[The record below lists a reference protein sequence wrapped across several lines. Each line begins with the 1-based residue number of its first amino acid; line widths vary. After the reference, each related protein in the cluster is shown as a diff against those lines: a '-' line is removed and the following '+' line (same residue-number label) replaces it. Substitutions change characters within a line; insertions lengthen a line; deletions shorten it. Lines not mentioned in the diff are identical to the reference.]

1 MTDVPYSPTAE
12 RTVIGAALWSA
23 EVAEMIAT
31 EIDPSDFYDTTLST
45 LAWRIR
51 KATLEG
57 QKVDPAALSV
67 ELENLDGH
75 SGRAWGRF
83 LTGLM
88 ADSTSS
94 VIGAKRGAVEVVEC
108 AARRRVMLACESLRA
123 AAADRSVDLATV
135 MDEARQLA
143 ARAELPVTNTT
154 PDPDVNEFLAEQEE
168 QDWLVPGLLERGD
181 RLMVTGEEGK
191 GKSTLLRQF
200 AVCAAAG
207 LGVFGTGTMTPR
219 RVLIIDCE
227 NGRAQVRR
235 GLRMLNICAR
245 QEGRGIQPGMLR
257 ICCRPDGLDLAGKA
271 DVRFVHERLQ
281 ADQPEIVVMGPLY
294 KLVNAS
300 PIEEE
305 PAKRVSAVLDTI
317 RARYGVSLIIEAHSP
332 HAQGGAK
339 REMRP
344 YGASLWKRWP
354 EFGIGLVPTDDG
366 VTMEHWRGPRE
377 ERNWPKALRRG
388 GAWPWTA
395 KDGF

>member
-12 RTVIGAALWSA
+12 RHVIGAALWSA
-23 EVAEMIAT
+23 EVAEMLAT
-31 EIDPSDFYDTTLST
+31 EIDPSDFYDTTLSG

-51 KATLEG
+51 EVILEG
-57 QKVDPAALSV
+57 KKIDPGALSV

-75 SGRAWGRF
+75 SGRSWGRF
-83 LTGLM
+83 LTDLM
-88 ADSTSS
+88 ADTTSS
-94 VIGAKRGAVEVVEC
+94 VIGAKRGAVEITEC
-108 AARRRVMLACESLRA
+108 AARRRVMSACDSLRSI
-123 AAADRSVDLATV
+123 AADRNVDLSAV

-143 ARAELPVTNTT
+143 AKAELPVTNTV
-154 PDPDVNEFLAEQEE
+154 PDPDIAEFLSEYED

-181 RLMVTGEEGK
+181 RVMVTGEEGK
-191 GKSTLLRQF
+191 GKSTLLRQV

-207 LGVFGTGTMTPR
+207 LGVFGKGTMTPR

-235 GLRMLNICAR
+235 GLRMLNTCAR
-245 QEGRGIQPGMLR
+245 QEGRGVQPGMLR

-271 DVRFVHERLQ
+271 DVRFVHERIQ
-281 ADQPEIVVMGPLY
+281 ANQPEIVVMGPLY

-305 PAKRVSAVLDTI
+305 AAKKVSTVLDLL
-317 RARYGVSLIIEAHSP
+317 RARYGVTLIIEAHSP

-344 YGASLWKRWP
+344 YGASLWRRWP
-354 EFGIGLVPTDDG
+354 EFGIGLVPTSDG
-366 VTMEHWRGPRE
+366 SGVDVEHWRGPRE
-377 ERNWPKALRRG
+377 ERNWPRSLRRG
-388 GAWPWTA
+388 GSWPWTEGA
-395 KDGF
+395 